1 MIRMG
6 ILGGGQLGRMMVLA
20 AAPLGIETHI
30 FSDAGAHCP
39 AAQVTPHLTVAA
51 FHDVA
56 ELAKF
61 AASVDV
67 ITYEFENIPLEAVE
81 YLASLKPVYPAP
93 ATLAMTQH
101 RILEKKFINAGGIAT
116 ALWQGVD
123 NFAELQ
129 AIRAAW
135 SGHDVILKTTQ
146 MGYDG
151 KGQVKIPANAA
162 PEMAEKLWLDLHP
175 FADTHITDAKNL
187 PRFIA
192 EQAVDFIAE
201 GSVIIVRN
209 KMGEMAAY
217 PLVENRH
224 RHHILSETILPMDRQ
239 LLSDNLPSDAQKI
252 AENLAENL
260 DLIGILAVEMFLTR
274 DRKIWVNELAPRPHN
289 SGHWSIDGCVTSQFE
304 QAVRAVCGLRLGAVD
319 LVYPAGFDAAHSKI
333 IMQNLLGDEVS
344 NWPQILSEPYS
355 KLHLYGKADP
365 VRGRKMGHV
374 TRFVKI

>member
-1 MIRMG
+1 MG

-30 FSDAGAHCP
+30 FSDAGGNCP

-51 FHDVA
+51 FDDVA
-56 ELAKF
+56 ALAKF

-67 ITYEFENIPLEAVE
+67 ITYEFENIPLEAVQ
-81 YLASLKPVYPAP
+81 YLATLKPVYPSP

-123 NFAELQ
+123 HFAELL

-135 SGHDVILKTTQ
+135 PGHDVILKTTQ

-151 KGQVKIPANAA
+151 KGQVKIPANATS
-162 PEMAEKLWLDLHP
+162 EMAEKLWRDLHP
-175 FADTHITDAKNL
+175 FADTHITNAKNL

-209 KMGEMAAY
+209 KMGEKTAY
-217 PLVENRH
+217 PLVENCH
-224 RHHILSETILPMDRQ
+224 RNHILSESILPMDRQ
-239 LLSDNLPSDAQKI
+239 LLAENLPSDAQKI
-252 AENLAENL
+252 AENLAERF
-260 DLIGILAVEMFLTR
+260 DLIGILAVEMFVTS
-274 DRKIWVNELAPRPHN
+274 DRKILVNELAPRPHN

-304 QAVRAVCGLRLGAVD
+304 QAVRAVCGLSLGAID
-319 LVYPAGFDAAHSKI
+319 LVYPVGFDASNSKI

-355 KLHLYGKADP
+355 KLHLYGKTDKL
-365 VRGRKMGHV
+365 RGRKMGHV

>member
-1 MIRMG
+1 MIRLG

-20 AAPLGIETHI
+20 ATPLGIETHI

-51 FHDVA
+51 FHDMA
-56 ELAKF
+56 ELSKF

-67 ITYEFENIPLEAVE
+67 ITYEFENIPLKAVE

-93 ATLAMTQH
+93 ATLAITQH
-101 RILEKKFINAGGIAT
+101 RILEKKFINECGIAT
-116 ALWQGVD
+116 ANWRGVD
-123 NFAELQ
+123 NLSDLW
-129 AIRAAW
+129 AIRADWA
-135 SGHDVILKTTQ
+135 GHDIILKTTQ

-151 KGQVKIPANAA
+151 KGQVKIPADAA
-162 PEMAEKLWLDLHP
+162 PEIAEKLWRDLHP
-175 FADTHITDAKNL
+175 FADTHIADSKNL

-209 KMGEMAAY
+209 KMGETAAY

-224 RHHILSETILPMDRQ
+224 RNHILSQTILPMDRQ
-239 LLSDNLPSDAQKI
+239 LVSENLPSMAQKI
-252 AENLAENL
+252 AENLAERL
-260 DLIGILAVEMFLTR
+260 DLIGILAVEMFLTS
-274 DRKIWVNELAPRPHN
+274 DDKILVNELAPRPHN

-304 QAVRAVCGLRLGAVD
+304 QAVRAVCGLNLGAVD
-319 LVYPAGFDAAHSKI
+319 LIYPAGFDATNSKI
-333 IMQNLLGDEVS
+333 IMQNLLGDEMS
-344 NWPQILSEPYS
+344 AWSQILSEPYS
-355 KLHLYGKADP
+355 KLHLYGKVDP